1 MDVVGRSH
9 HEITAQ
15 SRVHDRGGIPDG
27 TSKTELHEDKEQRKR
42 DTQNTDHRSSRL
54 AYEV

>member
-15 SRVHDRGGIPDG
+15 SRVDDRGRIPDG

>member
-27 TSKTELHEDKEQRKR
+27 TSKTELHEDKEQRKS